1 MKRFWTKKSQPTGA
15 FTDGFR
21 PPRGSGAT
29 HEDDVAA
36 TAFWTPADVIRH
48 NMEFVPGKSIF
59 LGCVTQG
66 GYTIYVGAPID
77 DRHGITV
84 AGSRSGKGT
93 SFIVPNLLFYPGSV
107 IANDPK
113 AELAMLTAQRRRA
126 MGQSVAIID
135 PFRESGLRDKDLASF
150 NVMDIIDADH
160 EDATDEAGLLADAL
174 IVQEGGKD
182 NHWTQAAKNLLHGV
196 IMAVAFRYPKGDP
209 NRTLVKV
216 RELITQDADAM
227 LRSRDLAESLGE
239 EEGMLSMMM
248 AAGGFAEQVANGL
261 QAKADAERSGV
272 LSTAQEQTAF
282 LYSPAMKRALG
293 ASSFSIDEL
302 KTNRNG
308 CTVYLCLP
316 ARRMGTHARFLRLMI
331 TVALARMEAVK
342 GQPQAGYPV
351 LFMLDEFA
359 ALGHMKVIERAAG
372 LMAGYGVKLWTVLQ
386 DLTQLK
392 RDYKE
397 SWETF
402 LGNAG
407 TMQFF
412 GNSDATTCR
421 YVSEMCGKVE
431 TIVRSFN
438 ELTEVQRAQEL
449 TGIGHSTSLVPLIHP
464 DEVRRLFSRKSGKQL
479 IQFAD
484 SYPLA
489 LERVRYFDPAHGAL
503 FDPALPE
510 MDMVQEEDREAT

>member
-1 MKRFWTKKSQPTGA
+1 M

-21 PPRGSGAT
+21 PPRGGGVT
-29 HEDDVAA
+29 HNDDVAA
-36 TAFWTPADVIRH
+36 TAFWLPARAIAARYPFTPGQS
-48 NMEFVPGKSIF
+48 MF
-59 LGCVTQG
+59 LGCQRLNG
-66 GYTIYVGAPID
+66 ALSYVGCPID

-93 SFIVPNLLFYPGSV
+93 AFIIPNLYFYPGSV

-113 AELAMLTAQRRRA
+113 AELAMLTAGRRNA

-135 PFRESGLRDKDLASF
+135 PFRESGLPPDELAAF
-150 NVMDIIDADH
+150 NPMDIVDPDD
-160 EDATDEAGLLADAL
+160 ESATDEAGLLADAL
-174 IVQEGGKD
+174 IVQESGKGS
-182 NHWTQAAKNLLHGV
+182 HWTQSAKNLLHGA
-196 IMAVAFRYPKGDP
+196 ILAVAMRYPPGDP
-209 NRTLVKV
+209 ERTLSTV
-216 RELITQDADAM
+216 RELITQDAGSM
-227 LRSRDLAESLGE
+227 TRTRELADSIGE
-239 EEGMLSMMM
+239 RQGMLSMMRD
-248 AAGGFAEQVANGL
+248 AGGFAEQAANGF

-282 LYSPAMKRALG
+282 LHSPAMRRALG
-293 ASSFSIDEL
+293 ASTFSIDDL
-302 KTNRNG
+302 KTRPEG

-342 GQPQAGYPV
+342 GMPRAGRPV

-359 ALGHMKVIERAAG
+359 ALGHMQVIERAAG

-407 TMQFF
+407 TMQVF
-412 GNSDATTCR
+412 GNNDATTCR

-431 TIVRSFN
+431 TVVRSFQ
-438 ELTEVQRAQEL
+438 EITEVQRAHDL
-449 TGIGHSTSLVPLIHP
+449 TGISHSTSLVPLIHP
-464 DEVRRLFSRKSGKQL
+464 DEIRRMFSRAGGLQL
-479 IQFAD
+479 VQFPG

-489 LERVRYFDPAHGAL
+489 LERADYFRPEHAPL
-503 FDPALPE
+503 F
-510 MDMVQEEDREAT
+510 RGGFS